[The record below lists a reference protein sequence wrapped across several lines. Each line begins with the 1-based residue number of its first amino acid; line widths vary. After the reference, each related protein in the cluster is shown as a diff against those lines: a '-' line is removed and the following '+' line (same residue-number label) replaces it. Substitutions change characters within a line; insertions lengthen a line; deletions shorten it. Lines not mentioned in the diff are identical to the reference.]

1 MVMINPRIIEIDP
14 NQTLGFLNSID
25 ENKVNLR
32 SNNDEIKFSK
42 FLHIFSRSKLFES
55 VLEEE

>member
-1 MVMINPRIIEIDP
+1 MINPRIIEIDP